1 MGGEEVCRS
10 VRLSDPFIVASC
22 PFCEHLPIKRGLVD
36 MKPKRSLFGDL
47 FNLDVLFGIL
57 VGIAVPF
64 SILIGMGEGIK
75 AWQDLTAGILGVLGG
90 AGAVIGVMYQIRHAQ
105 ETEDERR
112 ERQMYAARSMMP
124 HALASICEYAELCA
138 AQLRAVVGEGS
149 PPKDPDRVTLPA
161 RFDLPRVSELPLSS
175 LEQLLQF
182 GDSPIQDRLSTLMDR
197 LQIQQSRIANRS
209 GHVVDNAVFARW
221 YYTLIVD
228 TLELHAR
235 ASALF
240 HFARRETDLIS
251 DGITQQS
258 FYSAAQQCGFG
269 RPGWEA
275 VAALISER
283 LAPD

>member
-1 MGGEEVCRS
+1 
-10 VRLSDPFIVASC
+10 
-22 PFCEHLPIKRGLVD
+22 
-36 MKPKRSLFGDL
+36 MKSKGSLFGDL

-57 VGIAVPF
+57 IGIAISF
-64 SILIGMGEGIK
+64 SILVGMGEGIQ
-75 AWQDLTAGILGVLGG
+75 AWQDLTGGILGVLGG
-90 AGAVIGVMYQIRHAQ
+90 AGAVIAVMHQIRHAQ
-105 ETEDERR
+105 DMEDERR
-112 ERQMYAARSMMP
+112 SREMYAARSMMP

-138 AQLRAVVGEGS
+138 AQLRTVIGKSS

-161 RFDLPRVSELPLSS
+161 QFDLPRVSELPLSP

-197 LQIQQSRIANRS
+197 LQIQQSRIVNRS

-240 HFARRETDLIS
+240 HCARRETDLIP

-269 RPGWEA
+269 RPGWDA
-275 VAALISER
+275 LAALINER
-283 LAPD
+283 LAAD